1 MEYIWYVGIYS
12 LLCFANNSSDSRVY
26 PLPFVQVKVAGC
38 VKPAASMPQPRKQAM
53 AHTVFL
59 DYAKRKAV
67 IIKPSSQLPLLDFF
81 EARETLRIHL
91 LKTVS

>member
-1 MEYIWYVGIYS
+1 
-12 LLCFANNSSDSRVY
+12 
-26 PLPFVQVKVAGC
+26 
-38 VKPAASMPQPRKQAM
+38 MPQPRKQAM

-91 LKTVS
+91 LKTAS

>member
-1 MEYIWYVGIYS
+1 MRQ
-12 LLCFANNSSDSRVY
+12 ASRIHAATAE
-26 PLPFVQVKVAGC
+26 AGHGAYR
-38 VKPAASMPQPRKQAM
+38 V
-53 AHTVFL
+53 L
-59 DYAKRKAV
+59 DYAKREAV